1 MAMTDPEFRLEELKR
16 CVERLR
22 KISGDQFAERMAR
35 ALEHSLA
42 IHTLGVKNA
51 ETVTAD
57 SKTAD
62 DSTKPTTPA

>member
-42 IHTLGVKNA
+42 IHTLGVKDA
-51 ETVTAD
+51 ETTGTNSNASGD
-57 SKTAD
+57 SA
-62 DSTKPTTPA
+62 KPTTPA

>member
-1 MAMTDPEFRLEELKR
+1 MTDPEFRLEELKR

-42 IHTLGVKNA
+42 IHSLGVKDAASTHPDSNA
-51 ETVTAD
+51 IN
-57 SKTAD
+57 
-62 DSTKPTTPA
+62 DSTNPTTGD